1 MALHLSRGPGRKT
14 GIGRGI
20 GLSSSKLESF
30 LRSFQADTDLR
41 AFQAPVEEDL
51 AGVDRRIHG
60 FFDSDIALLQGLSS
74 HVLGLKGKKFRPTL
88 LLLISRFGNAKRE
101 DAIFGAAVIELIHT
115 ATLIHDD
122 TIDKSLVR
130 RGLPTI
136 NALYNGYVST
146 ILGDFIY
153 TKAFLEL
160 LERGLPVLVPVVAR
174 TTYRMSIG
182 EILQI
187 EQRNDLE
194 IGEDDYYR
202 LIDEKTSSLM
212 AAATTMGAYLAGM
225 DEHVVDRFRRFGEDL
240 GRAYQVTDDLFD
252 YIGDQERM
260 GKGVRGDL
268 AEGKITLP
276 LIHALAHAGGRAK
289 TRLRELATKRD
300 LNDAEW
306 LELLEIFAESG
317 AIEYCRE
324 AAMRLADRA
333 LAHLDLAPVDSA
345 SGPIGAASVERVA
358 LEKAVAYAVQRD
370 H

>member
-1 MALHLSRGPGRKT
+1 M
-14 GIGRGI
+14 
-20 GLSSSKLESF
+20 SSSKLESF
-30 LRSFQADTDLR
+30 LRSFNADTELR
-41 AFQAPVEEDL
+41 EIQAPVREELD
-51 AGVDRRIHG
+51 GVDERIRG
-60 FFDSDIALLQGLSS
+60 FFQSDIALLQGLSS
-74 HVLGLKGKKFRPTL
+74 HVLGLKGKKYRPTL
-88 LLLISRFGNAKRE
+88 LLLIARMGEAKRE
-101 DAIFGAAVIELIHT
+101 DAIFGAAIIELIHT

-160 LERGLPVLVPVVAR
+160 LDRGIPALAPVVAR

-194 IGEDDYYR
+194 TGEEDYYR

-212 AAATTMGAYLAGM
+212 AASTSMGALLAGM
-225 DEHVVDRFRRFGEDL
+225 DEHGVERFRRFGEDL
-240 GRAYQVTDDLFD
+240 GRAYQITDDLFD

-276 LIHALAHAGGRAK
+276 LIHALANSTGRVHA
-289 TRLRELATKRD
+289 RLREFAAKRELSD
-300 LNDAEW
+300 PEW
-306 LELLEIFAESG
+306 DELIGLLSETG
-317 AIEYCRE
+317 AITYCRDT
-324 AAMRLADRA
+324 ANQLADRA
-333 LAHLDLAPVDSA
+333 LAHLDAGNAPGEKPRPTAEEAPPPTDRSLDRNSA
-345 SGPIGAASVERVA
+345 ERAA
-358 LEKAVAYAVQRD
+358 LQQAVAYAVRRD

>member
-1 MALHLSRGPGRKT
+1 VREPDDLTRK
-14 GIGRGI
+14 GED
-20 GLSSSKLESF
+20 LSSSKLESF
-30 LRSFQADTDLR
+30 LRTFQADNDLR
-41 AFQAPVEEDL
+41 AIQAPVEDDL
-51 AGVDRRIHG
+51 AAVDQRIQG
-60 FFDSDIALLQGLSS
+60 FFQSDIALLKGLSS
-74 HVLGLKGKKFRPTL
+74 HVLGLRGKKFRPTL
-88 LLLISRFGNAKRE
+88 LLLISRLGSPNRE
-101 DAIFGAAVIELIHT
+101 NAIFGAAVIELIHT

-160 LERGLPVLVPVVAR
+160 LESGLPSLAPVVAR

-194 IGEDDYYR
+194 IGEEDYYR
-202 LIDEKTSSLM
+202 LVDEKTSSLM

-252 YIGDQERM
+252 YIGDQERL

-268 AEGKITLP
+268 AEGKVTLP
-276 LIHALAHAGGRAK
+276 LIHALAHATGRAR
-289 TRLRELATKRD
+289 TRVRDLAAKRELSD
-300 LNDAEW
+300 DEW
-306 LELLEIFAESG
+306 TELLEIFAQSG

-324 AAMRLADRA
+324 TANRLADRA
-333 LAHLDLAPVDSA
+333 LSHLQLPG
-345 SGPIGAASVERVA
+345 GPIGAETAERVA